1 MYSRQHGDK
10 CKCVEK
16 VYSMLCS
23 IYTRYT
29 PLQYTH
35 NIQYIL
41 TSLTSFN
48 PKLVIVLTS
57 LIIFILFFASND
69 INLISNASFTFTG
82 SGATVSLSAA
92 ADVADDFFGPPP
104 ADTLP
109 KLCTLISS
117 SEIPNRVYI

>member
-1 MYSRQHGDK
+1 
-10 CKCVEK
+10 
-16 VYSMLCS
+16 ML
-23 IYTRYT
+23 
-29 PLQYTH
+29 
-35 NIQYIL
+35 
-41 TSLTSFN
+41 SLTSFN

-82 SGATVSLSAA
+82 SGATVSSAA
-92 ADVADDFFGPPP
+92 ADVADDFFGPPPPP

-117 SEIPNRVYI
+117 SEIPNRVYT